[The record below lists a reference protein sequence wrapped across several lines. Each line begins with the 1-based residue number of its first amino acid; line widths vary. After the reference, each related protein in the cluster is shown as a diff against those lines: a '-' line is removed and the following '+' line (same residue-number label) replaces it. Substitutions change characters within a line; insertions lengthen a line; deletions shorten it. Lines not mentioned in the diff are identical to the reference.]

1 MYITY
6 PFLLTFLTVKEQL
19 NQKDIAEDLKVSP
32 SSISRLLNGKTP
44 QMSSIVTKDNFYQ
57 QLFCQEA
64 YPEYVQKIYQYLHEC
79 DASDQE
85 LDALYNKIS
94 LLESEHKSRETVQK
108 AREAFLRQIVERAE
122 ESREEKRVNEADPS
136 QVISFAPLNYRLTE
150 GFVGRT
156 DLLDNSNF
164 AVAKSL
170 SYS

>member
-85 LDALYNKIS
+85 L
-94 LLESEHKSRETVQK
+94 
-108 AREAFLRQIVERAE
+108 
-122 ESREEKRVNEADPS
+122 
-136 QVISFAPLNYRLTE
+136 E
-150 GFVGRT
+150 GV
-156 DLLDNSNF
+156 
-164 AVAKSL
+164 
-170 SYS
+170 

>member
-122 ESREEKRVNEADPS
+122 ESREEKRVNEA
-136 QVISFAPLNYRLTE
+136 
-150 GFVGRT
+150 GFV
-156 DLLDNSNF
+156 
-164 AVAKSL
+164 KL
-170 SYS
+170 SV